1 MRLCSV
7 VSLGPPEHAFDSHA
21 GSCIVQVL
29 FGGTTADCTQHVH
42 RPLGNAPRRAGD
54 MRVARVELASALA
67 VAAIVTVVAALAVVR
82 TRHAALGATQHQGPA
97 YTHLHAA
104 RHLAAAASPGSQA
117 FLFVGGLQRSGTTW
131 LEALVSS
138 SETSAL
144 SFENMDLGEYVRL
157 QPWRL
162 QNHTQSYFEM
172 VARVGGVEGKFVQD
186 VYPYTYLV
194 RDVGRDGHTIDS
206 LLPASQAAAPDA
218 AARLFKQWSVWWDT
232 SKQVLLE
239 KTPENLVMGPFL
251 QSAFG
256 AHRTRF
262 VFVMRHP
269 LVWAL
274 AIEKWI
280 FPEFGA
286 LRSVEDRIAF
296 WFDCMSRAAS
306 QLPQLRDAILLQLE
320 PASVSAD
327 VQLAVAR
334 HIFCRDDAAN
344 RSTAR
349 IDGSSGILSSSL
361 AYVTCWLSGQ
371 EFRASARRCGPRK
384 SYRDPAFSAS
394 KPDRLGI
401 ENGWRLHQIMVQREV
416 QANQYGYTFK
426 PFLKLTKLPVGAVQ
440 RVRLNAV
447 DQVQQLGVVT
457 NNWLRVRSS
466 LRPYLVVPPPGAK
479 VNSFHTPPP
488 PPPAFPA
495 TKHVLVV
502 YHKMGSDKEKPTG
515 MDMRMDQIVGSLVA
529 LQMRVHFLCQCD
541 VDPSQLSP
549 FGYGVAI
556 YFGTLEQQ
564 YNQAT
569 SATRIDVAYVFFT
582 TLTMSVHQRQLSS
595 ERDWYLEPAEPLP
608 EERVVSWLRKSTDA
622 CIAAVADDIHYL
634 RAAEVLGHL
643 DAERAAQ
650 ASIWI
655 RRRELAFH
663 ESVHS
668 VLTVSLEDA
677 ASLRSVL
684 PLVTAAPDCRKRCS
698 CSLLWVPYTH
708 EAVQENAVQPF
719 SQRSDGMLY
728 VGGMHGLAVKAMQW
742 LVQDVQPLI
751 ARSSP
756 NGKAALQS
764 GGTGHLY
771 LVGPGWESHVNELGA
786 INRAVQLGH
795 VTILGT
801 LTDVQLNRQLS
812 QLKVFV
818 APVFNG
824 TGIAT
829 KNVMAMSSGI
839 PLVTTPVGLQ
849 GLGLPTGQTAVLT
862 ADTPEDFARSAL
874 GVQTSPEHF
883 EASWRGALA
892 HTKQYLS
899 AQHQEDVL
907 CGLMKLA
914 RRETVPRRREDAP
927 ICSFGSSH
935 GRTPLTTAGAVVQ
948 STIAPSGN
956 SSSAVVVLGL
966 GGSGAPALA
975 KSLQGSRVCLVPEP
989 LKGMERASM
998 AAQLDHLRSL
1008 LLEPAYCAVRHLP
1021 LSPSQR
1027 SCHTSLLASPHTA
1040 RCLEIPPPAPR
1051 SSRCTWTAE
1060 SLRYRAL
1067 RSSWRPPP
1075 PTQRSSIL
1083 PRESAPLST
1092 S

>member
-1 MRLCSV
+1 MLIRVSCVVRALETERRPVRWKPPPRGGQRL
-7 VSLGPPEHAFDSHA
+7 GR
-21 GSCIVQVL
+21 
-29 FGGTTADCTQHVH
+29 GG
-42 RPLGNAPRRAGD
+42 
-54 MRVARVELASALA
+54 MRVARGELASALA
-67 VAAIVTVVAALAVVR
+67 VVVAIVTVVAALAAAR
-82 TRHAALGATQHQGPA
+82 TRHGALGTMLRQGPA
-97 YTHLHAA
+97 STRLPTA
-104 RHLAAAASPGSQA
+104 RRLAAAAAPGSQA

-144 SFENMDLGEYVRL
+144 SFENMDHREYVRL

-206 LLPASQAAAPDA
+206 LLPATQAAAPDA
-218 AARLFKQWSVWWDT
+218 AARLFKEWSVWWDT

-262 VFVMRHP
+262 IFVMRHP

-296 WFDCMSRAAS
+296 WFDCMDRAAG
-306 QLPQLRDAILLQLE
+306 QLPQLRDAMLLQLE
-320 PASVSAD
+320 TASVSAD

-334 HIFCRDDAAN
+334 HIFCGDDATN
-344 RSTAR
+344 RSTVR

-384 SYRDPAFSAS
+384 SYRDPAFSAA
-394 KPDRLGI
+394 KPDRLGT
-401 ENGWRLHQIMVQREV
+401 ENRWRLHQIMVQREV
-416 QANQYGYTFK
+416 QANQFGYTFK
-426 PFLKLTKLPVGAVQ
+426 PFLKLTKLPPGAVQ
-440 RVRLNAV
+440 RVRLDAV

-457 NNWLRVRSS
+457 SNWLRMRSS

-479 VNSFHTPPP
+479 VNPFHTPPP
-488 PPPAFPA
+488 PPPPA
-495 TKHVLVV
+495 PSITKHVIVV

-515 MDMRMDQIVGSLVA
+515 MDMRMDQIVRSLAA
-529 LQMRVHFLCQCD
+529 LQTRVHFLCQCD

-549 FGYGVAI
+549 FGHGVTI

-564 YNQAT
+564 YAQAT
-569 SATRIDVAYVFFT
+569 SAARIDVAYVFFT

-595 ERDWYLEPAEPLP
+595 ERDWYLEPTEPLP
-608 EERVVSWLRKSTDA
+608 EERVVSWLRKSGDA

-655 RRRELAFH
+655 RKRELAFH

-684 PLVTAAPDCRKRCS
+684 QPVTAAPECQKRCS

-756 NGKAALQS
+756 SGKAALQS

-786 INRAVQLGH
+786 INRAVQQGH

-801 LTDVQLNRQLS
+801 LTDVQLHRQLS

-849 GLGLPTGQTAVLT
+849 GLGLPAGQTAVLT
-862 ADTPEDFARSAL
+862 AETPEDFARSAL

-907 CGLMKLA
+907 CSLMKCA
-914 RRETVPRRREDAP
+914 GRETVTAPTRREDTP
-927 ICSFGSSH
+927 ICSSGSSH
-935 GRTPLTTAGAVVQ
+935 GRMPLTTADAVVL
-948 STIAPSGN
+948 STITPSGN
-956 SSSAVVVLGL
+956 SSSSVVVLGL
-966 GGSGAPALA
+966 GGAGAPALA
-975 KSLQGSRVCLVPEP
+975 KSLHGSRVCLVPEP
-989 LKGMERASM
+989 LKGMERASVE
-998 AAQLDHLRSL
+998 AQRDHLRSL
-1008 LLEPAYCAVRHLP
+1008 LLEPTYCAVRATP
-1021 LSPSQR
+1021 L
-1027 SCHTSLLASPHTA
+1027 
-1040 RCLEIPPPAPR
+1040 
-1051 SSRCTWTAE
+1051 
-1060 SLRYRAL
+1060 
-1067 RSSWRPPP
+1067 
-1075 PTQRSSIL
+1075 
-1083 PRESAPLST
+1083 
-1092 S
+1092 

>member
-1 MRLCSV
+1 MSCGASLCPRLALRPGYLLIQCIPGAPSALSGPDRRRAGNCNATDNVKDSV
-7 VSLGPPEHAFDSHA
+7 VQKTRLLSTPA
-21 GSCIVQVL
+21 
-29 FGGTTADCTQHVH
+29 T
-42 RPLGNAPRRAGD
+42 PRRAES
-54 MRVARVELASALA
+54 MRVARELASALA
-67 VAAIVTVVAALAVVR
+67 GVTIVTVLAALTVVR
-82 TRHAALGATQHQGPA
+82 TRHVAPGATQRQESASTQLHPA
-97 YTHLHAA
+97 RRVAA
-104 RHLAAAASPGSQA
+104 VANPGGQA

-138 SETSAL
+138 PETSAL
-144 SFENMDLGEYVRL
+144 SFENMDLGDYMRL

-194 RDVGRDGHTIDS
+194 RDVGRDGRTIDS
-206 LLPASQAAAPDA
+206 LLPVAQAAAPDA
-218 AARLFKQWSVWWDT
+218 AAKLFKQWSAWWDT

-256 AHRTRF
+256 AYRTRF
-262 VFVMRHP
+262 IFIMRHP

-280 FPEFGA
+280 FAEFSA
-286 LRSVEDRIAF
+286 LRTVEDRIAF
-296 WFDCMSRAAS
+296 WFDCMSRTVS
-306 QLPQLRDAILLQLE
+306 QLPQLQDAMLLQLE
-320 PASVSAD
+320 TASVSAD
-327 VQLAVAR
+327 LQLTVAR
-334 HIFCRDDAAN
+334 HIFCRDGAAN
-344 RSTAR
+344 RSNAR
-349 IDGSSGILSSSL
+349 TDGSAGILSSSL

-384 SYRDPAFSAS
+384 SFRDPAFSSS
-394 KPDRLGI
+394 KSDRLGT
-401 ENGWRLHQIMVQREV
+401 ENHWRLHQIMVQREV
-416 QANQYGYTFK
+416 QANQFGYTFK
-426 PFLKLTKLPVGAVQ
+426 PFLKLTKLPTGAVQ

-447 DQVQQLGVVT
+447 DQVQQLGVT
-457 NNWLRVRSS
+457 NNWLHVRSS
-466 LRPYLVVPPPGAK
+466 LRPYLVVSPPGAK
-479 VNSFHTPPP
+479 ASSFHTTPPP
-488 PPPAFPA
+488 PPSPSSAE
-495 TKHVLVV
+495 HVMVV
-502 YHKMGSDKEKPTG
+502 YHKMGNDKEKPTG
-515 MDMRMDQIVGSLVA
+515 MDLRMDQIVGSLVA

-549 FGYGVAI
+549 FGHGVAI
-556 YFGTLEQQ
+556 YVGTLEQQ

-569 SATRIDVAYVFFT
+569 SAARIDVAYVFFT
-582 TLTMSVHQRQLSS
+582 TLTMSVHQRQLSG
-595 ERDWYLEPAEPLP
+595 EGDWYLEPAKPLP
-608 EERVVSWLRKSTDA
+608 EERVVSWLRKTTDS

-650 ASIWI
+650 ASVWI

-677 ASLRSVL
+677 ARLRSDL
-684 PLVTAAPDCRKRCS
+684 PSLVIAASDCRKRCS

-751 ARSSP
+751 ARRSP
-756 NGKAALQS
+756 SGKAALQS

-771 LVGPGWESHVNELGA
+771 LVGPGWESHVSELGA

-801 LTDVQLNRQLS
+801 LTEVQLNRQLS

-829 KNVMAMSSGI
+829 KNVMAMARGI

-849 GLGLPTGQTAVLT
+849 GLGLPAKQTAVLT
-862 ADTPEDFARSAL
+862 ANTPEEFARSAL

-899 AQHQEDVL
+899 AQHQGNVL
-907 CGLMKLA
+907 CGLMKCA
-914 RRETVPRRREDAP
+914 RRDTTPKRREDAP
-927 ICSFGSSH
+927 ICNSGSSH
-935 GRTPLTTAGAVVQ
+935 STTPLVTAGAVVQ
-948 STIAPSGN
+948 STIAPPGN
-956 SSSAVVVLGL
+956 TSSAVVVLGL

-975 KSLQGSRVCLVPEP
+975 KSLQGSRVCIVPEP

-1008 LLEPAYCAVRHLP
+1008 LIEPAYCAVRHSAHQSPFSPPKDPRMSLVASLPGGPSPQKCPCLP
-1021 LSPSQR
+1021 L
-1027 SCHTSLLASPHTA
+1027 AA
-1040 RCLEIPPPAPR
+1040 RDAP
-1051 SSRCTWTAE
+1051 
-1060 SLRYRAL
+1060 
-1067 RSSWRPPP
+1067 
-1075 PTQRSSIL
+1075 
-1083 PRESAPLST
+1083 
-1092 S
+1092 